1 MFVKIRAFRQIDH
14 PRIYFYHLTD
24 LKDEHIQAVDWT
36 KSRHMTELDVSCT
49 DLSENCLLDVLLKLP
64 PLTYLAVAYC
74 DFFTDNVRNLNLN

>member
-1 MFVKIRAFRQIDH
+1 MQSWLKIRNLSTQAGLYVYNF
-14 PRIYFYHLTD
+14 TD

-74 DFFTDNVRNLNLN
+74 DFFTDNVRNLNFN